1 MKVINYSEYRAIIV
15 DLLRVNHQWKNCPRA
30 RWCNCSV
37 KMWLCLGD
45 TVDPYSHSHRCR
57 GHVYCADSEEICT
70 CRLPHVCFCT
80 ESGCR
85 PRPEDGV
92 GGLFWKPVCG
102 VSHRHRGSGG
112 EPLTVLT
119 IIFPFSSHL
128 ASLFINIRGTCKL
141 ECAETLSFGQ
151 ECFQR
156 APCCSERVL
165 SSWLHW
171 TVEQAK
177 RC

>member
-1 MKVINYSEYRAIIV
+1 MPGGPCGAFFIFTRMQRPCVLRGCRR
-15 DLLRVNHQWKNCPRA
+15 DLYLPVTIC
-30 RWCNCSV
+30 V
-37 KMWLCLGD
+37 FL
-45 TVDPYSHSHRCR
+45 HR
-57 GHVYCADSEEICT
+57 G
-70 CRLPHVCFCT
+70 
-80 ESGCR
+80 SGCR
-85 PRPEDGV
+85 PRPEDEGV
-92 GGLFWKPVCG
+92 GGLSWKPVCG
-102 VSHRHRGSGG
+102 VSHRHHGSGG

-165 SSWLHW
+165 SSCLH
-171 TVEQAK
+171 
-177 RC
+177 